1 MVHGSAC
8 VTGLARE
15 GRTKSGSR
23 KRACPPCILAPVLRP
38 MMLTVML
45 AAWAWVVAA
54 VPLQAAEREYDEP
67 DVILAIKE
75 KVFQVVKGN
84 AFGEDSPHPG
94 LSLSPGEDIILELRN
109 EDKLPHEFVSP
120 VFTQVEF
127 QFWGKATLVYTYTAT
142 GLRIDPG
149 EKVVLRFELPKGF
162 SGKQFKFWC
171 NVHGKLHNDT
181 LQGEIFV
188 VKSKETSR

>member
-1 MVHGSAC
+1 MAHGSPC
-8 VTGLARE
+8 VIGLARE
-15 GRTKSGSR
+15 RERGTRSS
-23 KRACPPCILAPVLRP
+23 CPAPSVSLAPVLRP
-38 MMLTVML
+38 LVL
-45 AAWAWVVAA
+45 AVVLSGWTWAIAA

-75 KVFQVVKGN
+75 KAFQVVKGN
-84 AFGEDSPHPG
+84 AAGEDSHAG
-94 LSLSPGEDIILELRN
+94 FSLAPGENIILELRN

-149 EKVVLRFELPKGF
+149 EKVALRFELPEGF

-171 NVHGKLHNDT
+171 NIHGKLHNDT

-188 VKSKETSR
+188 VKSKGPSR

>member
-1 MVHGSAC
+1 M
-8 VTGLARE
+8 E
-15 GRTKSGSR
+15 SGSKSLVAR
-23 KRACPPCILAPVLRP
+23 PVVLAFVLSGW
-38 MMLTVML
+38 
-45 AAWAWVVAA
+45 AWALASL
-54 VPLQAAEREYDEP
+54 PLQAAEREYDEP

-75 KVFQVVKGN
+75 KGFQVIKGN
-84 AFGEDSPHPG
+84 TFGEDSPHPG
-94 LSLSPGEDIILELRN
+94 FSLSPGDDIILELRN

-149 EKVVLRFELPKGF
+149 EMVALRFELPTGF

-171 NVHGKLHNDT
+171 NIHGKLHNDT

-188 VKSKETSR
+188 VKSKGTSR

>member
-1 MVHGSAC
+1 MVHGSPYVA
-8 VTGLARE
+8 GPARE
-15 GRTKSGSR
+15 
-23 KRACPPCILAPVLRP
+23 RARGTRFSCPAPSVPLAPVLTP
-38 MMLTVML
+38 LVL
-45 AAWAWVVAA
+45 AVVLSGWTWAIAA

-75 KVFQVVKGN
+75 KAFQVVKGN
-84 AFGEDSPHPG
+84 AAGEDSHAG
-94 LSLSPGEDIILELRN
+94 FSLAPGETIILELRN

-142 GLRIDPG
+142 GLRVEPG
-149 EKVVLRFELPKGF
+149 DTVALRFELPTGF

-171 NVHGKLHNDT
+171 NVHGKIHDDT

-188 VKSKETSR
+188 VKSKGTSR

>member
-1 MVHGSAC
+1 MAHGSPW

-15 GRTKSGSR
+15 GRTEPRRERAAPIGS
-23 KRACPPCILAPVLRP
+23 LAPVLTP
-38 MMLTVML
+38 LVL
-45 AAWAWVVAA
+45 AVVLSGWTWAIAA

-75 KVFQVVKGN
+75 KAFQVVKGN
-84 AFGEDSPHPG
+84 AAGEDSHAG
-94 LSLSPGEDIILELRN
+94 FSLAPGENIILELRN

-149 EKVVLRFELPKGF
+149 EKVALRFELPKGF

-171 NVHGKLHNDT
+171 NVHGKLHHDT

-188 VKSKETSR
+188 VKAKHGTSL